1 MRQIVSHRDSLTP
14 HLWLCSVC
22 QQDLASQIIY
32 RPLTVLILT
41 SLGRRLLPRPSQQHT
56 VTHIVVSTVGWGLLS
71 RDTLSI
77 SKFPEGKK
85 DVAAG
90 VFSPGFIIPPSPSS
104 HLIKNS
110 QDTQPEPVASLWP
123 SAKPCLWSSDP
134 LIIHPKVPRGT
145 LLIQGGLWFTSHA
158 GH

>member
-1 MRQIVSHRDSLTP
+1 MRQIFSHRDSLAP

-22 QQDLASQIIY
+22 QLYLASQIIY
-32 RPLTVLILT
+32 RPLAVLILT
-41 SLGRRLLPRPSQQHT
+41 SLGRRPSQQHT
-56 VTHIVVSTVGWGLLS
+56 VTHIVVSTVVWGLLS

-85 DVAAG
+85 DVAGG

-110 QDTQPEPVASLWP
+110 QDIQPEPVASLGP

-134 LIIHPKVPRGT
+134 LIIHPKVPHGT
-145 LLIQGGLWFTSHA
+145 LLIQGGLWFTSRA